1 MRARIRFIAFVALE
15 VPLQVAGLGTLERAL
30 WTLVSVCMSHTMCPL
45 VSEIMKVVEKPLFKN
60 QFLKV
65 RYSVVCSTNLELSL
79 F

>member
-15 VPLQVAGLGTLERAL
+15 VPLQVAGLGTLEWAL
-30 WTLVSVCMSHTMCPL
+30 WTLVSVCMGHTMCPL
-45 VSEIMKVVEKPLFKN
+45 VSEIMKVVKTIITN

-65 RYSVVCSTNLELSL
+65 SYSVICSTNLELSL